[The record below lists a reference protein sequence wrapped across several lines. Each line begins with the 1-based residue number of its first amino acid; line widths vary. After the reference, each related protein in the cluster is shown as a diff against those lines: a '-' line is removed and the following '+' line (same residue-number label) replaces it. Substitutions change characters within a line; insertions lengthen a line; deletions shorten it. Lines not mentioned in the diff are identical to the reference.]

1 MSEPEQSGWKE
12 TREGPS
18 PKLLGAAVIGVLLL
32 LFVLQNT
39 DEADVDFLFFSGS
52 YPLWI
57 MAVVVAGLSFA
68 AGWLVGRSRARRR
81 LRGDGPA
88 EAED

>member
-1 MSEPEQSGWKE
+1 MGSEPAREDWKQ

-18 PKLLGAAVIGVLLL
+18 TKLIAAGVIGVLLL
-32 LFVLQNT
+32 VFVLQNT

-57 MAVVVAGLSFA
+57 MTAVVAVLAFA
-68 AGWLVGRSRARRR
+68 AGWLVGGGRARRR
-81 LRGDGPA
+81 LKGRR
-88 EAED
+88 ED